1 MWVYCKCRVPCYD
14 WFLLYV
20 AMNPCL
26 YDRVILYVGMIPRH
40 DWVLLYAAMS
50 PHYDH
55 VLLYAAMIPHYDWV
69 LLYAAMASH
78 VMTYFCYI
86 SKKGFGYKWI
96 QDFTLWHKLKKRNSD
111 FIAVLYVVMVSWF
124 ITDFCYDESVRYV
137 VMVSCFDRVLL
148 C

>member
-1 MWVYCKCRVPCYD
+1 MLWLIFVVCSNEPMFIWLSYIVCRYD
-14 WFLLYV
+14 PTSWLSSV
-20 AMNPCL
+20 VCS
-26 YDRVILYVGMIPRH
+26 YDH
-40 DWVLLYAAMS
+40 VLLYAAMI
-50 PHYDH
+50 PCYDW

-96 QDFTLWHKLKKRNSD
+96 RDFTLWHKLKKRNSD
-111 FIAVLYVVMVSWF
+111 FIAVVYVVMVSWF

-137 VMVSCFDRVLL
+137 VIVSCFDRVLL